1 MRSGDEAIVTVSAG
15 DSEVCV
21 TYFLLVVNVGGRFR
35 AKILHQ
41 AANNGISS
49 VLHLKG
55 SKNRAALFNDD
66 DDDNSHNRK
75 YNTDETRGK
84 KQQQDGE

>member
-1 MRSGDEAIVTVSAG
+1 MRSERGDEEQIVTASAD

-21 TYFLLVVNVGGRFR
+21 TYFLLVVNVGGRLG
-35 AKILHQ
+35 AQILHQ

-55 SKNRAALFNDD
+55 SENRAALFNDD
-66 DDDNSHNRK
+66 DNEIWER
-75 YNTDETRGK
+75 
-84 KQQQDGE
+84 

>member
-1 MRSGDEAIVTVSAG
+1 MTVLAG

-21 TYFLLVVNVGGRFR
+21 TYFLLVVNVGGRFG
-35 AKILHQ
+35 AQIFHQ

-55 SKNRAALFNDD
+55 SKNRSALFNDD
-66 DDDNSHNRK
+66 GDDDGSCNEK
-75 YNTDETRGK
+75 YNTDETHGK
-84 KQQQDGE
+84 NDDECSS